1 MSKTLTVE
9 GDVNAAN
16 TLTNLTTQGSVTA
29 PSRVTPAKATKI
41 NTILVAASA
50 DQLAEGA
57 ANVLVRLGGNAIRRG
72 EQTII
77 VAGLAGNTVVSGSD
91 LPPVY
96 NPLFML
102 EDADIEVDPSEVIDI
117 SAEVVGDDLGDATVV
132 VTLIFDN

>member
-29 PSRVTPAKATKI
+29 PSRVTPSNAKRI
-41 NTILVAASA
+41 VGVLVAAAA

-57 ANVLVRLGGNAIRRG
+57 ANILVRLGGNAIRRE

-77 VAGLAGNTVVSGSD
+77 CAGLAGNTVVTGSD

-102 EDADIEVDPSEVIDI
+102 MDADIEVDGSEVIDI
-117 SAEVVGDDLGDATVV
+117 DAELVGDDLGDATLV
-132 VTLIFDN
+132 VTLIFN

>member
-1 MSKTLTVE
+1 MSKTITVE

-16 TLTNLTTQGSVTA
+16 TLVNLTAQGSVAA
-29 PSRVTPAKATKI
+29 PSRITPTAAKKI
-41 NTILVAASA
+41 KTVLVAAAA

-57 ANVLVRLGGNAIRRG
+57 GNILVRLGGNAIRGG

-77 VAGLAGNTVVSGSD
+77 CAGLAGNTVVSGSD

-102 EDADIEVDPSEVIDI
+102 MDADIEVDGSEVIDI
-117 SAEVVGDDLGDATVV
+117 SAELVGDDLGDSTVV
-132 VTLIFDN
+132 VTLIFE

>member
-16 TLTNLTTQGSVTA
+16 TLTNLTAQGSVSA
-29 PSRVTPAKATKI
+29 PSRVTPADAKRI
-41 NTILVAASA
+41 VGILVAAAA

-72 EQTII
+72 EQSFI

-102 EDADIEVDPSEVIDI
+102 MDADIEVDGSEVIDI
-117 SAEVVGDDLGDATVV
+117 NAELVGDDLGDSTVV
-132 VTLIFDN
+132 VTLIFE

>member
-1 MSKTLTVE
+1 MSKTITVE
-9 GDVNAAN
+9 GDVNTAN
-16 TLTNLTTQGSVTA
+16 ARTNIVTQGSVSA
-29 PSRVTPAKATKI
+29 PSRVTPSNAKRITGV
-41 NTILVAASA
+41 LVAAAA

-72 EQTII
+72 EQTLI

-102 EDADIEVDPSEVIDI
+102 MDADIEVDGSEVIDI
-117 SAEVVGDDLGDATVV
+117 AAEIVGDDVGDATVV
-132 VTLIFDN
+132 ITLIFD

>member
-9 GDVNAAN
+9 GDINAAN
-16 TLTNLTTQGSVTA
+16 TLTNITAQGSVAA
-29 PSRVTPAKATKI
+29 PSRITPTNAKKI
-41 NTILVAASA
+41 VAVLVAAAA

-57 ANVLVRLGGNAIRRG
+57 ANILVRLGGNAIRGG

-77 VAGLAGNTVVSGSD
+77 CAGLAGNTVVAGSD

-102 EDADIEVDPSEVIDI
+102 MDADIEVDGSEVIDI
-117 SAEVVGDDLGDATVV
+117 NAEVVGDDLGDVTAVI
-132 VTLIFDN
+132 TLIFD

>member
-9 GDVNAAN
+9 GDLNTAN
-16 TLTNLTTQGSVTA
+16 TLTNIVTQGSVSA
-29 PSRVTPAKATKI
+29 PSRVTPTGAKKI
-41 NTILVAASA
+41 VTVLVAAAA

-57 ANVLVRLGGNAIRRG
+57 ANILIRLGGNAIRGG

-77 VAGLAGNTVVSGSD
+77 CAGLAGNTVVSGSD

-102 EDADIEVDPSEVIDI
+102 ENADIEVDGSEVIDI
-117 SAEVVGDDLGDATVV
+117 NAELVGDDLGDSTVV
-132 VTLIFDN
+132 VTLIFD

>member
-9 GDVNAAN
+9 GDLNAAN
-16 TLTNLTTQGSVTA
+16 TLTGITTQGSVTA
-29 PSRVTPAKATKI
+29 PSRVTPTKATRI
-41 NTILVAASA
+41 VSVLVAAAA

-57 ANVLVRLGGNAIRRG
+57 ANILVRLGGNAIRGG

-77 VAGLAGNTVVSGSD
+77 CAGLAGNTVVAGSD

-102 EDADIEVDPSEVIDI
+102 MDADIEVDGSEVIDI
-117 SAEVVGDDLGDATVV
+117 NAELVGDDLGDSTVV
-132 VTLIFDN
+132 ITLVFDQ

>member
-16 TLTNLTTQGSVTA
+16 TLTNITAQGSVAA
-29 PSRVTPAKATKI
+29 PSRVTPANARRI
-41 NTILVAASA
+41 ISVIVAAAA

-57 ANVLVRLGGNAIRRG
+57 ANVLVRLGGNAIRGG
-72 EQTII
+72 EQEII
-77 VAGLAGNTVVSGSD
+77 CAGLAANTVVAGSD

-102 EDADIEVDPSEVIDI
+102 LDADIEVDGSEVIDI
-117 SAEVVGDDLGDATVV
+117 NAELVGDDLGDATLVI
-132 VTLIFDN
+132 TLIFE

>member
-9 GDVNAAN
+9 GDLNAAN
-16 TLTNLTTQGSVTA
+16 TLTNLTGQGSVSA
-29 PSRVTPAKATKI
+29 PSRVTPTNAKKI
-41 NTILVAASA
+41 VSILVAAAA

-57 ANVLVRLGGNAIRRG
+57 ANILVRLGGNAIRGG

-77 VAGLAGNTVVSGSD
+77 CAGLAGNTVVAGSD

-102 EDADIEVDPSEVIDI
+102 MDADIEVDGSEVIDI
-117 SAEVVGDDLGDATVV
+117 NAELVGDDLGDSTLV
-132 VTLIFDN
+132 VTVIFD

>member
-9 GDVNAAN
+9 GDLNAAN
-16 TLTNLTTQGSVTA
+16 TLTNITSQGSVTA
-29 PSRVTPAKATKI
+29 PSRITPTKATKI
-41 NTILVAASA
+41 VGVIVAAAA

-57 ANVLVRLGGNAIRRG
+57 ANILVRLGGNAIRGG

-77 VAGLAGNTVVSGSD
+77 CAGLAGNTVVSGSD

-102 EDADIEVDPSEVIDI
+102 MDADIEVDGSEVLDI
-117 SAEVVGDDLGDATVV
+117 NAELTGDDLGDSTVV
-132 VTLIFDN
+132 ITVIFD

>member
-9 GDVNAAN
+9 GDINAAN
-16 TLTNLTTQGSVTA
+16 TLTNLTTQGSVAA
-29 PSRVTPAKATKI
+29 PSRVTPSGAKRI
-41 NTILVAASA
+41 VGILVAAAA

-57 ANVLVRLGGNAIRRG
+57 ANVLIRLGGNAIRRG

-102 EDADIEVDPSEVIDI
+102 MDADIEVDGSEVIDI
-117 SAEVVGDDLGDATVV
+117 AGEILGDDLGDATVV
-132 VTLIFDN
+132 ITLIFE

>member
-16 TLTNLTTQGSVTA
+16 TLTNITAQGSVAA
-29 PSRVTPAKATKI
+29 PSRVTPSGAKRI
-41 NTILVAASA
+41 VSVLVAAAA

-72 EQTII
+72 EQTFI

-102 EDADIEVDPSEVIDI
+102 MNADIEVDGSEVVDI
-117 SAEVVGDDLGDATVV
+117 NAELVGDDLGDSTVV
-132 VTLIFDN
+132 VTLIFD

>member
-9 GDVNAAN
+9 GDLNAAN
-16 TLTNLTTQGSVTA
+16 TLTNIITQGSVTA
-29 PSRVTPAKATKI
+29 PSRVTPTKATKI
-41 NTILVAASA
+41 VSVLVAAAA

-57 ANVLVRLGGNAIRRG
+57 GNILVRLGGNAIRGG

-77 VAGLAGNTVVSGSD
+77 CAGLAGNTVISGSD

-102 EDADIEVDPSEVIDI
+102 MDADIDVDGSEVIDI
-117 SAEVVGDDLGDATVV
+117 NAELVGDDLGDTTVV
-132 VTLIFDN
+132 ITLIFD

>member
-9 GDVNAAN
+9 GDINAAN
-16 TLTNLTTQGSVTA
+16 TLTNLTTQGSVAA
-29 PSRVTPAKATKI
+29 PSRVTPAKATRI
-41 NTILVAASA
+41 VSVLVAAAA

-57 ANVLVRLGGNAIRRG
+57 ANILVRLGGNAIRGG

-77 VAGLAGNTVVSGSD
+77 CAGLAGNTVVSGSD

-102 EDADIEVDPSEVIDI
+102 ENADIEVDGSEVMDI
-117 SAEVVGDDLGDATVV
+117 SAEVVGDDLGDATAV
-132 VTLIFDN
+132 VTLIFDQ